1 MGVFIVTMTAYFAL
15 HVMAH
20 LLRPLHDQIGQF
32 EQASG
37 VQRRAPR
44 SQFHERI
51 SLHKIC
57 PYRWNLAQMA
67 DVIVEIQVTF
77 REDKTVL

>member
-1 MGVFIVTMTAYFAL
+1 VGVFIVTIAAYFAL
-15 HVMAH
+15 RAMAH
-20 LLRPLHDQIGQF
+20 LLRPLRNQIGQF

-51 SLHKIC
+51 SLNEIC

-67 DVIVEIQVTF
+67 AVIVEIQVTF
-77 REDKTVL
+77 GEDKTVL